1 MVFYG
6 HKLFNIPIGINL
18 GDNVDPERHF
28 TMVFNLFVFMEM
40 FNEINSRR
48 INNECNVFEHITT
61 NTMFWAIFVISLVLQ
76 VILVQVGKVVFTTH
90 ALSFG
95 EHLFCIMMGVL
106 TLPLYQ
112 LARTVP
118 ADWFVSI
125 GGSKCDDFT
134 VPKETILT
142 GRNSL
147 SKSRLSSVTSGQF
160 VDSKMVR
167 VFTQ

>member
-1 MVFYG
+1 MF
-6 HKLFNIPIGINL
+6 LFILILSI
-18 GDNVDPERHF
+18 
-28 TMVFNLFVFMEM
+28 
-40 FNEINSRR
+40 
-48 INNECNVFEHITT
+48 
-61 NTMFWAIFVISLVLQ
+61 VLQ
-76 VILVQVGKVVFTTH
+76 LFIIEVGGAFFSTKPLTL
-90 ALSFG
+90 A
-95 EHLFCIMMGVL
+95 EILFCVCCGVL
-106 TLPLYQ
+106 SLPLYQ